1 MDFYMNDEEDL
12 NNIRIEGIIYKWYNG
27 KLILVMFVIEEISGR
42 FIVEVINKYLFK
54 LMIFMIKIQCKEFL
68 EIISDFVIFS
78 ELDRI
83 RNLLFSNVNEI
94 VVFFKILRDNIINV
108 EIY

>member
-1 MDFYMNDEEDL
+1 MMDFYMNDEEDL

-54 LMIFMIKIQCKEFL
+54 LMIFMIKI
-68 EIISDFVIFS
+68 
-78 ELDRI
+78 
-83 RNLLFSNVNEI
+83 
-94 VVFFKILRDNIINV
+94 
-108 EIY
+108 